1 MPQQSQQER
10 DSQVEH
16 DPLPVLSADDSEGPG
31 PEAEITANM
40 SEHLSDGEAPDASTQ
55 REGPGPEA
63 EITANMSEHLSDG
76 EAPDAST
83 QRERDTQWRIPSRTA
98 SRAAGLYKRHSAN
111 HPMLREYAQYLK
123 GTLQTRGWKAEVS
136 NIARFL
142 YYVNPRTVSLEYLR
156 RPAKTND
163 FFTKLCSLPLTKATA
178 LVMLKHV
185 RRFTSYHMNATNL
198 SISRPQLYRAC
209 EIFMSSTTDLQKIL
223 YKGTCREIVCKRYD
237 ALMRPTKTPEE
248 CRRLLEVA
256 KPSFLARI
264 RGIERRRV
272 NTADSEVTRYLQA
285 LLILQHLQ
293 RPCVVQNMTIAEW
306 NERTEYIH
314 RGLRYTIIGVKEHK
328 VASKQVAAFVLSE
341 QEESWFTIYAETI
354 RPHFTRSCAAEQA
367 FFVSASGQ
375 RIRCPSSNLRQYH
388 LSYKLPLVTSRTV
401 RRVCETWT
409 LPHYTDAEKRLFARY
424 LAHSNEMAEKVY
436 REKTIEDMCQ
446 ARELVVRSGEREASG
461 VQQAEN

>member
-40 SEHLSDGEAPDASTQ
+40 SEHLS
-55 REGPGPEA
+55 
-63 EITANMSEHLSDG
+63 NG

-83 QRERDTQWRIPSRTA
+83 QRERDTQWTIPSRTA
-98 SRAAGLYKRHSAN
+98 SRDAGLYKRHSVN
-111 HPMLREYAQYLK
+111 HPMLREYAKYLK
-123 GTLQTRGWKAEVS
+123 GTLQARSWKAEVS

-156 RPAKTND
+156 RPAKTNA
-163 FFTKLCSLPLTKATA
+163 FFTKLCSLPLTKATT

-198 SISRPQLYRAC
+198 NISRPQLYRAC

-223 YKGTCREIVCKRYD
+223 YKGTCREIVRKRYD

-293 RPCVVQNMTIAEW
+293 RPCVVQNMTVSRAQ
-306 NERTEYIH
+306 T
-314 RGLRYTIIGVKEHK
+314 
-328 VASKQVAAFVLSE
+328 
-341 QEESWFTIYAETI
+341 
-354 RPHFTRSCAAEQA
+354 CA
-367 FFVSASGQ
+367 V
-375 RIRCPSSNLRQYH
+375 RCCS
-388 LSYKLPLVTSRTV
+388 
-401 RRVCETWT
+401 
-409 LPHYTDAEKRLFARY
+409 
-424 LAHSNEMAEKVY
+424 
-436 REKTIEDMCQ
+436 
-446 ARELVVRSGEREASG
+446 SG
-461 VQQAEN
+461 VFLTFSYNRLQSGTRGRNTSTADCATLLSALRSIKSLRNK